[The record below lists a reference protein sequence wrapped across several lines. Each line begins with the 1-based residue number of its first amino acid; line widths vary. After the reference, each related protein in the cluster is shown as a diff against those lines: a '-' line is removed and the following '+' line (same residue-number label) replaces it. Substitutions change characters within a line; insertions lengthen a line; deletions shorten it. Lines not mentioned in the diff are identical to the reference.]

1 MSYFEINKRYMQFRK
16 NTSASKY
23 SLPTKILIKVI
34 LLFLIIFLVI
44 FFVDKIDFPAPNK
57 KIETIIPNE
66 KLKTIK

>member
-23 SLPTKILIKVI
+23 SLLTKILIKVS

-66 KLKTIK
+66 NLKTIK

>member
-1 MSYFEINKRYMQFRK
+1 MQFSK

-23 SLPTKILIKVI
+23 SLLSKILIKVSF
-34 LLFLIIFLVI
+34 LFLVIFLII

-66 KLKTIK
+66 NLKTIK